1 MLGVETLE
9 ALLPLLRHIVDFGL
23 VVLIWL
29 VQLIIYPSFSYTAKD
44 ELQTWH
50 QRYVAR
56 ITVVVGPLMLLQV
69 LIVAM
74 QVFVEGGWSPV
85 CSLVLVGLCWLS
97 SFGLSI
103 PCHRRIEQGQAS
115 GQVLER
121 LVHSNWPR
129 TVLWTVV
136 FAIGFV

>member
-1 MLGVETLE
+1 MPTAGWGNSLLGVETLE

-69 LIVAM
+69 LIVSM
-74 QVFVEGGWSPV
+74 QVFVEGAGARCAHWCWSG
-85 CSLVLVGLCWLS
+85 SAG
-97 SFGLSI
+97 
-103 PCHRRIEQGQAS
+103 
-115 GQVLER
+115 
-121 LVHSNWPR
+121 
-129 TVLWTVV
+129 
-136 FAIGFV
+136 